1 MADFVDLKIKLCA
14 HKFSFKCEEKW
25 RVLPDDER
33 EVPHSHPGHHTFGQY
48 HFVPSSRSLFTGC
61 DKITFSPGTQLQI
74 VPNFVT
80 LYWFCLYCCYKTR
93 KVCFLTT
100 NYGHNKSAEL
110 QNRKTLFSDHGSEGH
125 HGYLLNHTKYLF
137 SYHNSWPFAV
147 TELQLNIAISFLK
160 ASGSKYMQLCRNH
173 THFESIQRRLPLL
186 WRRGAGGQIG
196 EQIRPQNSRYKL
208 DYDCVILREY
218 NKHCQLCALAMS
230 TSWSA
235 TSKRVTG

>member
-1 MADFVDLKIKLCA
+1 MADFVDLKTKLCA

-100 NYGHNKSAEL
+100 NYGHNKFAEL
-110 QNRKTLFSDHGSEGH
+110 QIKKFAKLHWRFAFLPQVMVICH
-125 HGYLLNHTKYLF
+125 HGATKHIFLITQ
-137 SYHNSWPFAV
+137 ALV
-147 TELQLNIAISFLK
+147 TCFWRVAGQNTRSIAEIMH
-160 ASGSKYMQLCRNH
+160 ASNLYSKYWVYVVQLIFGLN
-173 THFESIQRRLPLL
+173 FI
-186 WRRGAGGQIG
+186 
-196 EQIRPQNSRYKL
+196 N
-208 DYDCVILREY
+208 
-218 NKHCQLCALAMS
+218 
-230 TSWSA
+230 TS
-235 TSKRVTG
+235 